1 MQFAIDENGI
11 RTSINN
17 SIRGKTY
24 KCPCCGSEVIQKK
37 GDIMIWHFAH
47 KSIADCVN
55 YYDHKG
61 EWHRAMQELFPEKN
75 REVYE
80 KTETY
85 RHIFDVLTDKGRII
99 EFQHSSMSP
108 KEFQRRTEDY
118 YERAVE
124 KRTPRPV
131 WVFDFT
137 ERDFCIAPK
146 KYDTKRMRRFY
157 WSRATNLFDD
167 YSDYHGEETYEL
179 WMHILPY
186 NRGDML
192 YEQYGYPVYEKIHT
206 NKWFIRV
213 LATYGKCKTIVG
225 KVYTEKEFEKYIT
238 SL

>member
-1 MQFAIDENGI
+1 
-11 RTSINN
+11 
-17 SIRGKTY
+17 
-24 KCPCCGSEVIQKK
+24 
-37 GDIMIWHFAH
+37 
-47 KSIADCVN
+47 
-55 YYDHKG
+55 
-61 EWHRAMQELFPEKN
+61 MQELFPEEN

-80 KTETY
+80 RTETY
-85 RHIFDVLTDKGRII
+85 RHIFYVLTDKGRII
-99 EFQHSSMSP
+99 EFQHSSMRP
-108 KEFQRRTEDY
+108 KEFQRRTQDY

-124 KRTPRPV
+124 KSTPRPV

-146 KYDTKRMRRFY
+146 KYDTERIRRFY
-157 WSRATNLFDD
+157 WSRATNLFED

-206 NKWFIRV
+206 KKGFIRV

-225 KVYTEKEFEKYIT
+225 KVYTEQEFEKYIT